1 MKKNIINNEE
11 GMTLVELIVSMG
23 IFTVIMS
30 LTVSFFIVLQREQMT
45 YKDTANL
52 QQEGRMTSEIFSRYA
67 KEAYQVVVK
76 DNNTDGSICSDA
88 DASASNIVAG
98 SSALKDYIAFKMG
111 PSSSSPIL
119 VFRCDQ
125 SDSTNPRYMTM
136 GNLSQTD
143 ITSIDITSN
152 DYKWL
157 PFISSG
163 SVTIKDF
170 KPVSNNPP
178 TYPKTLRYNM
188 EVNKF
193 IRDGSASTGDKIY
206 FPGYLILRNEL

>member
-1 MKKNIINNEE
+1 MKKNVIKNEG

-23 IFTVIMS
+23 IFTVIIS
-30 LTVSFFIVLQREQMT
+30 LTVSFFIVLQREQMI

-52 QQEGRMTSEIFSRYA
+52 QQEGRLTSEIFSRYA
-67 KEAYQVVVK
+67 KEAYRVVVK

-88 DASASNIVAG
+88 DASNRVTG
-98 SSALKDYIAFKMG
+98 SSALKDYIAFQMG

-125 SDSTNPRYMTM
+125 DDTTNPRYMTM

-143 ITSIDITSN
+143 ITNIDITAD

-170 KPVSNNPP
+170 RPVDNNPP

-193 IRDGSASTGDKIY
+193 IRGGSASTGDKIY
-206 FPGYLILRNEL
+206 FPGYLILRNGL